1 MERPIVNKLQ
11 ASMSDQALLQGDHCF
26 ARRFR
31 KEQKHDIVML
41 QNVYNAD
48 LFVVFH

>member
-26 ARRFR
+26 ACRFR